1 MQTEVLCWIAAESW
15 LERLTK
21 RFYVGDGKHQ
31 NNLTELSI
39 PTQRTHGIAERAL
52 CCWVGCFRHPA
63 LRVSFWPNERVV
75 RGCHQWGTLVV
86 NEIVKI
92 QRSNLVF
99 GMPVLEPV
107 IGGDSVQIVRVPAD
121 SNFTVPS
128 AWTANTSIRTSLL
141 SSLPGG
147 SYVLS
152 LVKNSINN
160 LRWKSVLRKTS

>member
-1 MQTEVLCWIAAESW
+1 M
-15 LERLTK
+15 
-21 RFYVGDGKHQ
+21 
-31 NNLTELSI
+31 
-39 PTQRTHGIAERAL
+39 
-52 CCWVGCFRHPA
+52 
-63 LRVSFWPNERVV
+63 
-75 RGCHQWGTLVV
+75 